1 MKHKTLQQLLSA
13 YVDGEVSNEESALV
27 RDHLRH
33 CDDCART
40 LQEIQRIRSDL
51 RGLEPFA
58 LQPTFAQQVLRTLRQ
73 QQGDTGGWGMVE
85 QFARRLVLALV
96 VVVVLVVGIGSLNT
110 QKESIVIEP
119 YLAGEVADSVSTRAL
134 TTGEVSKEDLL
145 LAVFTR

>member
-1 MKHKTLQQLLSA
+1 
-13 YVDGEVSNEESALV
+13 
-27 RDHLRH
+27 
-33 CDDCART
+33 
-40 LQEIQRIRSDL
+40 
-51 RGLEPFA
+51 
-58 LQPTFAQQVLRTLRQ
+58 
-73 QQGDTGGWGMVE
+73 MVE

-119 YLAGEVADSVSTRAL
+119 YLAGEVADSVSTRVL